1 MKKSPFLDRFWA
13 NCGQFESFPVPV
25 INPAPSR
32 PQMENCLPAIHPQ
45 LRLMSLPFGYL
56 VIFRWSFSE
65 QKPIYSEPWMPIL
78 IAQRPADGAII
89 LGEWHRG
96 GSGHFLFKCELCK
109 DIFESEETMRCHIM
123 KRRNDLFW
131 PVMEP
136 LFSES
141 GTGGSDQSSHQGL
154 SLWLAY
160 KPTKY

>member
-1 MKKSPFLDRFWA
+1 MTTPTFLTDFEQIAASLRVF
-13 NCGQFESFPVPV
+13 QFQLSTRLHLGHKWKTV
-25 INPAPSR
+25 
-32 PQMENCLPAIHPQ
+32 CLQFIKQ

-65 QKPIYSEPWMPIL
+65 QKTIYSL
-78 IAQRPADGAII
+78 DADPNCAKASWWGHYSWWVAPQEVQAI
-89 LGEWHRG
+89 
-96 GSGHFLFKCELCK
+96 FLFKCELCK